1 MTSAVDFPV
10 VVFAASLLV
19 QWVAALLGAYAR
31 SRRRPL
37 DADTLA
43 DLGTVRA
50 ATLTLLALIIGFS
63 FSMAVSR
70 YDQRKTY
77 EEAEANAISTEFVRG
92 DLLAQED
99 ANRIHALLIRYLDL
113 RISFYETRDA
123 GKLSRIGADTDKLQ
137 NELWDIVLGAAS
149 RQATPIVAL
158 AVAGMN
164 DVLNS
169 QSYTQ
174 AAWWNRIPV
183 GAWAMMGFIAIAA
196 NLLLGYGEHRKSVL
210 LLLILPVIVS
220 SAFLLV
226 ADIDSPRG
234 GIIRVLPQNLIA
246 TAQSLKA
253 RPG

>member
-1 MTSAVDFPV
+1 MTNVVDFPII
-10 VVFAASLLV
+10 VFATSLLA
-19 QWVAALLGAYAR
+19 QWVAALLGAYVR
-31 SRRRPL
+31 TKGRPL
-37 DADTLA
+37 DADTQA
-43 DLGTVRA
+43 DLSTVRA

-63 FSMAVSR
+63 FSMAVTR
-70 YDQRKTY
+70 YDQRKSY
-77 EEAEANAISTEFVRG
+77 EEAEANAIGTEFVRG
-92 DLLAQED
+92 DLLSPDE
-99 ANRIHALLIRYLDL
+99 ANRIHDLLIGYLDL

-123 GKLSRIGADTDKLQ
+123 DTLRRIGVDSEKLQ
-137 NELWDIVLGAAS
+137 NDLWATVQTAAS

-174 AAWWNRIPV
+174 AAWWNRIPI

-196 NLLLGYGEHRKSVL
+196 NLMLGYGEHRKGL
-210 LLLILPVIVS
+210 ALLLILPVIVS

-234 GIIRVLPQNLIA
+234 GIIRVKPQNLIA
-246 TAQSLKA
+246 MAQSLKA
-253 RPG
+253 R